1 MKAAN
6 TVARNIMKDEK
17 LRNEAQLRLNV
28 TSSKLYTSLIREF
41 FKNNKKNDEVT
52 STSQHLIPGKKH
64 FKRGFHFAW
73 NYNQNYLGA
82 L

>member
-1 MKAAN
+1 MSNVERTEKQRENNLMMKAAN

-52 STSQHLIPGKKH
+52 STSQ
-64 FKRGFHFAW
+64 
-73 NYNQNYLGA
+73 Q
-82 L
+82 

>member
-1 MKAAN
+1 MVSKYPNMSNVERTEKQRENNLMMKAAN

-52 STSQHLIPGKKH
+52 STSQ
-64 FKRGFHFAW
+64 
-73 NYNQNYLGA
+73 Q
-82 L
+82 